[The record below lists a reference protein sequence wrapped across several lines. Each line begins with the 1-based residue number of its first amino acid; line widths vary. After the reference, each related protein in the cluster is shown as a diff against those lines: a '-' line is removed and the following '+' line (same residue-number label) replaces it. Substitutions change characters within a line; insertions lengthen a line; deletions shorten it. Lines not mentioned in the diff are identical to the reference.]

1 MLNLWFCAMH
11 TKCSVKCLNGVLL
24 FFCLEIPWLQVRVT
38 VQWFKLRYSNFCG
51 IFVSKIF
58 GILELIVA
66 IIETFK
72 NVVLVVSSGKASTLA
87 SLPGDVDGYISICG
101 YGSLLSVRLIGFLR
115 LFSVVGAFF
124 FTHGMANLKTQLK
137 NKKEVKDQIKI
148 LLLDM

>member
-101 YGSLLSVRLIGFLR
+101 YGSLLS
-115 LFSVVGAFF
+115 GAFF